1 MAARTI
7 WDLIPQHQHAEL
19 RQFLDAE
26 QAPIT
31 PSPAVVDDDDYE
43 YELAIKRLRA
53 LDPESTAIVERQL
66 DLAYEFI
73 HALMKS
79 RRR

>member
-26 QAPIT
+26 RAPIT
-31 PSPAVVDDDDYE
+31 PSPAVDDDD

-53 LDPESTAIVERQL
+53 LDPAATKIVERQL

>member
-1 MAARTI
+1 MAI
-7 WDLIPQHQHAEL
+7 LDLIPQHQHAEL
-19 RQFLDAE
+19 RQ

-31 PSPAVVDDDDYE
+31 PSPAAVDDD

-53 LDPESTAIVERQL
+53 LDPAATAIIERQL
-66 DLAYEFI
+66 DLAYEFVR
-73 HALMKS
+73 ALMKS